1 MMYAADIFRCSV
13 DVERTGAKIKDLR
26 AEHNLTRQEVADYLN
41 VSQQAVYLWECGGS
55 MPSVDNISRL
65 ALLFGV
71 TISDIVVSVKHDNS
85 VCIPGKER
93 VIFEYH
99 EGEPEAAARAAE
111 KALPDTVKRSTV
123 SILHINRKG
132 GEGSDPE

>member
-1 MMYAADIFRCSV
+1 MRASDIFRCSV
-13 DVERTGAKIKDLR
+13 DVGRTGAKIKALR
-26 AEHNLTRQEVADYLN
+26 SERNLTRQEVADYLN
-41 VSQQAVYLWECGGS
+41 VSQQAVYLWECGDS

-65 ALLFGV
+65 GLLFGV

-99 EGEPEAAARAAE
+99 GA
-111 KALPDTVKRSTV
+111 
-123 SILHINRKG
+123 
-132 GEGSDPE
+132 